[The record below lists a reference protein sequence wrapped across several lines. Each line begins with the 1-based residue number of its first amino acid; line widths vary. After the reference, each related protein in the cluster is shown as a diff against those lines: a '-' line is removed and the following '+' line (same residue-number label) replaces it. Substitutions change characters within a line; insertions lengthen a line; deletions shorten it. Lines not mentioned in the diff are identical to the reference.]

1 VTNRP
6 RYVVDTSVYVTS
18 LMSSRGASRALVD
31 AWRRGDC
38 EVVVSPKLL
47 RELEQTVQRRP
58 YVRER
63 VDPAEARR
71 LVGELRTRGELQRD
85 PKVSQQ
91 LTRDPNDDYVEALRQ
106 QAGARGVSHDKDLLV
121 LRTRDGDRPY
131 VRPDEA
137 LEQLRQRARLQQQ
150 PTLDRRRSHRDE
162 R

>member
-6 RYVVDTSVYVTS
+6 RYVVDTSVYVSS
-18 LMSSRGASRALVD
+18 LMSSRGASQALVD
-31 AWRRGDC
+31 SWRSGDC

-63 VDPAEARR
+63 VDLAEARR
-71 LVGELRTRGELQRD
+71 LVDELRARGELQRD
-85 PKVSQQ
+85 PQVSQQ

-131 VRPDEA
+131 VRPEEA
-137 LEQLRQRARLQQQ
+137 LEQIRERARLQQQQ
-150 PTLDRRRSHRDE
+150 PTLDRRRSHRD
-162 R
+162 